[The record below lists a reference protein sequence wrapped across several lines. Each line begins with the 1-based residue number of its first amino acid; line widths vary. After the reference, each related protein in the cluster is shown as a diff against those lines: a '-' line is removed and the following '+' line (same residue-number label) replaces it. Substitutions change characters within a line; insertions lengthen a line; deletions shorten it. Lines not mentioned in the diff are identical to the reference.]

1 MKALLYIIAII
12 VVVSLHTEASES
24 SVARV
29 YIPLDPG
36 VDRPVE
42 VMGVPFYTSGPYPEI
57 LFSAI
62 TESYVLKHG
71 KQVKGYDINLAS
83 LAGIS
88 LRCESAASGQ
98 KKLHITWDL
107 SQADPKLVTKELI
120 DGLLLCLEKTAGNK
134 TVLYSKFIGF
144 DAYEAYKKRVEA
156 KFPQQTKAQKRE
168 DDARP

>member
-1 MKALLYIIAII
+1 MKSLLYIIAII

-42 VMGVPFYTSGPYPEI
+42 VVSAPFYTSGPYPEI

-62 TESYVLKHG
+62 TEPYVLKHG
-71 KQVKGYDINLAS
+71 KHVKGYDINLAS

-107 SQADPKLVTKELI
+107 SQADPKLVNRELI
-120 DGLLLCLEKTAGNK
+120 DGLLLCLKKTAGNK
-134 TVLYSKFIGF
+134 TVLYSRFIGF
-144 DAYEAYKKRVEA
+144 KNYEAYKQRIESE
-156 KFPQQTKAQKRE
+156 FPQQTKGQKRK